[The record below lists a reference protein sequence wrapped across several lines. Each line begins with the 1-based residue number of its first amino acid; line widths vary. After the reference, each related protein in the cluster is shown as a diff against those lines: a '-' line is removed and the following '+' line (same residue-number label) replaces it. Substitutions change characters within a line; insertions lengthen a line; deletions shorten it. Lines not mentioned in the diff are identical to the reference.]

1 MAATTTGVGQ
11 TLPDLT
17 LPRLDG
23 GELRFADRRGKRLL
37 LFMWG
42 SW

>member
-1 MAATTTGVGQ
+1 MTEETWVGSP
-11 TLPDLT
+11 LPDLA

-23 GELRFADRRGKRLL
+23 GVLRPADLRGKRLL